1 MNMVGELVI
10 DRTRIAQISRTLSG
24 RYKEDAQVRSL
35 SETAT
40 HFVRVID
47 ELHEGMM
54 RVRMLPVGLLFSKFP
69 RLVRDLARSTGKDVR
84 LVVDGEGTEIDRSVI
99 EKIKD
104 PLVHLIRNAV
114 DHGVESLEA
123 RRAAGKPDQ
132 ATVRLS
138 AQHESGQVLITLE
151 DDGGGIDA
159 RAVRESALRKGVIT
173 AEAAERLS
181 DADAVELIFAPGL
194 STAKQTTE
202 VSGRGV
208 GMDIVRSSIEDLN
221 GEVEV
226 ETVPGSG
233 TRFMLRL
240 PLTLATFGGLLVRSG
255 TTTYAL
261 PLSYVQETVRPAP
274 ESLSTVLMRPV
285 MNLRGSVMPLVR
297 LGDAIT
303 KGDQELSGAVGD
315 AETSLFA
322 VVVRTGDQGERS
334 VAIAVEELID
344 QQEIVVKSLGAYL
357 GKRRGIAGATI
368 LGDGQVVLIVDVPS
382 LIKGALQGGS
392 EPALSV
398 ASIERKSA

>member
-40 HFVRVID
+40 HFVRAID